1 MMNLNTLIKQAY
13 SLGYKG
19 ITLEK
24 VCELTPMQLV
34 ELSNFIDSAMKAR
47 AQQDAKLA
55 EMMLKFKDEGREQG
69 LTKSQL

>member
-55 EMMLKFKDEGREQG
+55 EMMLKFKDEGREQE

>member
-24 VCELTPMQLV
+24 VCELTPVQLV
-34 ELSNFIDSAMKAR
+34 ELSNFIDSAMKVR

-55 EMMLKFKDEGREQG
+55 EMMLKFKDEGRE
-69 LTKSQL
+69 

>member
-55 EMMLKFKDEGREQG
+55 EMMLKFKDEGRE
-69 LTKSQL
+69 